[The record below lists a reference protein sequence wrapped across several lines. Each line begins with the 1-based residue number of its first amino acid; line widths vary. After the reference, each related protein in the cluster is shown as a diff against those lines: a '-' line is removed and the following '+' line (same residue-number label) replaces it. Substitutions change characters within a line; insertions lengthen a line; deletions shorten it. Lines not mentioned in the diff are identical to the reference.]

1 MIYLDNAA
9 STPLLPE
16 VMVDLC
22 RNLDTFG
29 NPSSIHSE
37 GVKAKQLILDAKD
50 KVSRKLHCNRDEI
63 FFTTG
68 ATMSNNIILQ
78 GFYGIKCVS
87 TIEHEDIQM
96 LADKFHYEKI
106 PVDNDGKINITSLK
120 RIILD
125 LYEWDENENF
135 LFSIQIANSEIGV
148 IQDIQSISELIHS
161 YPNAYLHVDAT
172 QYIPYFECD
181 VQALKI
187 DALSMSGQKIGCIK
201 GTGLLYIS
209 EKLQSL
215 ISPLIY
221 GKQGLIGG
229 TENVLGI
236 SCLGEAFNCLDYDN
250 KQMILLRNQLI
261 VGLNGKL
268 VGDIDYRLPNN
279 VCVMFDDV
287 DAQSLVMLLNDYGIC
302 CSAGSACSSGDS
314 EPSST
319 LLAIGLTPK
328 QANSCVRFTLSKETT
343 KFEIDY
349 TIDAVNKAVEFL
361 KGLKG

>member
-9 STPLLPE
+9 STPLIPE
-16 VMVDLC
+16 VIVDLC

-29 NPSSIHSE
+29 NPSSIHLE
-37 GVKAKQLILDAKD
+37 GVKSKQLILGSKD
-50 KVSRKLHCNRDEI
+50 KVSRKLHCNRDEL

-78 GFYGIKCVS
+78 GFNGEKCVS
-87 TIEHEDIQM
+87 EIEHEDIQM
-96 LADKFHYEKI
+96 LSDKFHYIKI
-106 PVDNDGKINITSLK
+106 PVDNKGRINIEELK
-120 RIILD
+120 VIANN
-125 LYEWDENENF
+125 LYESRCNV
-135 LFSIQIANSEIGV
+135 LFSIQMANSEIGV
-148 IQDIQSISELIHS
+148 IQDIETISDIIHS
-161 YPNAYLHVDAT
+161 YPGFYLHTDAT

-181 VQALKI
+181 VQTLKI

-209 EKLQSL
+209 EKLQPL

-261 VGLNGKL
+261 AGLNGKL

-279 VCVMFDDV
+279 VCVMFRNV
-287 DAQSLVMLLNDYGIC
+287 DAMSLVMLLNDYGIC

-319 LLAIGLTPK
+319 LLAIGLTSE

-349 TIDAVNKAVEFL
+349 TIDTVNKAVEFL

>member
-37 GVKAKQLILDAKD
+37 GAKAKQLILDAKD
-50 KVSRKLHCNRDEI
+50 KVSRKLYCNRDEL

-78 GFYGIKCVS
+78 GFNGVKCVS
-87 TIEHEDIQM
+87 EIEHEDIQM
-96 LADKFHYEKI
+96 LADKFHYTKI
-106 PVDNDGKINITSLK
+106 PVDNKGRINIEELK
-120 RIILD
+120 VIANN
-125 LYEWDENENF
+125 LYESRCNV
-135 LFSIQIANSEIGV
+135 LFSVQMANSEIGV
-148 IQDIQSISELIHS
+148 IQDIETISDIIHS
-161 YPNAYLHVDAT
+161 YPDFYLHTDAT

-250 KQMILLRNQLI
+250 KQTILLRNQLI

-279 VCVMFDDV
+279 VCMLFDDV
-287 DAQSLVMLLNDYGIC
+287 DAQSLVMMLNEYGIC

-314 EPSST
+314 EPSTT
-319 LLAIGLTPK
+319 LLSIGLTSK
-328 QANSCVRFTLSKETT
+328 QANNCVRFTLGKETNS
-343 KFEIDY
+343 FDINY
-349 TIDAVNKAVEFL
+349 TIETVNKTVSFLMEL
-361 KGLKG
+361 KG